1 VAAGE
6 RPAAEEEAMTRVR
19 TGLLPGLLLV
29 IGACVGGDKSD
40 WVVSL
45 GGALE
50 GDDQLFASEVTVEAE
65 WQVVEPVPGR
75 RHPGV
80 RGRTRHLGLQEAD
93 QLVGDGGWSNPA
105 GRERRPR

>member
-1 VAAGE
+1 
-6 RPAAEEEAMTRVR
+6 MTRVR
-19 TGLLPGLLLV
+19 IGLPPGLLLV
-29 IGACVGGDKSD
+29 IGACGGGDKSD

-50 GDDQLFASEVTVEAE
+50 GDDQLFANQDTVEAE

-80 RGRTRHLGLQEAD
+80 RGRTRHLGTTGGRPARRRRR
-93 QLVGDGGWSNPA
+93 LVQPRRSGA
-105 GRERRPR
+105 RPR